1 METTTFKR
9 LKVYGR
15 NSLKTKEIDKK
26 IEIWE
31 IAFNFIYEIPLKK
44 FGPKKSSPKKL
55 KSPQNLNEK
64 SFINWSDLEKK
75 NYKRIPFK
83 FDLGFILQGNPF
95 TFLRLLDWF
104 LKNPTKRVF
113 LNFLIRTPNLS
124 KVLNP
129 QEICR
134 DNFYFVYKY
143 IWV

>member
-44 FGPKKSSPKKL
+44 FGPKKKFTKKIEITL
-55 KSPQNLNEK
+55 KFKWKILYKLIGPR
-64 SFINWSDLEKK
+64 KK

-104 LKNPTKRVF
+104 KKNPTKRVF

-134 DNFYFVYKY
+134 DNFFIY
-143 IWV
+143 I

>member
-1 METTTFKR
+1 MRYYVSPFGGQSLWKKFLKNERNRQKNRNLRNRLQFYIWNPFKKIR
-9 LKVYGR
+9 
-15 NSLKTKEIDKK
+15 TKKKFTKK
-26 IEIWE
+26 IEITS
-31 IAFNFIYEIPLKK
+31 K
-44 FGPKKSSPKKL
+44 FKWKILYKLIGPR
-55 KSPQNLNEK
+55 
-64 SFINWSDLEKK
+64 KK

-124 KVLNP
+124 KILNP

-134 DNFYFVYKY
+134 DNFFIY
-143 IWV
+143 I

>member
-44 FGPKKSSPKKL
+44 FGPKKSSPKKIEITSKFKWKIL
-55 KSPQNLNEK
+55 YKLIGPR
-64 SFINWSDLEKK
+64 KK

-134 DNFYFVYKY
+134 DNFFIY
-143 IWV
+143 I